1 MRIILMKLNA
11 KSTLLLSLLGVTL
24 SSCSSLKA
32 TKDNRDPFE
41 SYNRKMYAFNDKA
54 YETLTPAAN
63 AYEKVVP
70 DTLKSGIFNIF
81 QNLAEPA
88 RVAND
93 MFQGE
98 WDYAGDDGFRF
109 LTNTT
114 LGLAGYFDVADSWF
128 NKPMRYHQS
137 FAVTLHKWG
146 VYKDN
151 EASPYVVWPLIGPGT
166 LEDITTGVDALF
178 NPLTYIFF
186 FAPVGSAISWGVSVG
201 TTGAYY
207 VNQGVSYLPS
217 YSNLKEVSIDPYIA
231 MRNAY
236 LQNYDYGMAKV
247 LKQQLSKDDA
257 TIQTDQAVLGVLGLD
272 SDNVNAQIATTGGTK
287 VKSSEPP
294 VIFKSNISTVNKASQ
309 VEEAFDQDYS
319 NDSTALDLANVDN
332 DDTTQSEASKLKTEI
347 RDAKADLPGDADSP
361 ASAVQTFAEQG

>member
-1 MRIILMKLNA
+1 M
-11 KSTLLLSLLGVTL
+11 
-24 SSCSSLKA
+24 
-32 TKDNRDPFE
+32 
-41 SYNRKMYAFNDKA
+41 
-54 YETLTPAAN
+54 
-63 AYEKVVP
+63 
-70 DTLKSGIFNIF
+70 
-81 QNLAEPA
+81 
-88 RVAND
+88 
-93 MFQGE
+93 
-98 WDYAGDDGFRF
+98 
-109 LTNTT
+109 
-114 LGLAGYFDVADSWF
+114 
-128 NKPMRYHQS
+128 
-137 FAVTLHKWG
+137 AVNW
-146 VYKDN
+146 
-151 EASPYVVWPLIGPGT
+151 PGT

-217 YSNLKEVSIDPYIA
+217 YSNLKEVSIDPYMA

-361 ASAVQTFAEQG
+361 ASAVQTLAEQG